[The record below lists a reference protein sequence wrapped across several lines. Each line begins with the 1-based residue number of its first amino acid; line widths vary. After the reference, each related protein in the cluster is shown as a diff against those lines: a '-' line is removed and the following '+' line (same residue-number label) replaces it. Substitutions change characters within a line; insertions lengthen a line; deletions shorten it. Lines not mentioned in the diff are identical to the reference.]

1 MVAMPTSKQRTKE
14 ANACS
19 GSDTPSSASP
29 RISSQR
35 TFVPGGSA
43 SMADSI
49 SAHRPSSWLG

>member
-49 SAHRPSSWLG
+49 SALWPSWLG